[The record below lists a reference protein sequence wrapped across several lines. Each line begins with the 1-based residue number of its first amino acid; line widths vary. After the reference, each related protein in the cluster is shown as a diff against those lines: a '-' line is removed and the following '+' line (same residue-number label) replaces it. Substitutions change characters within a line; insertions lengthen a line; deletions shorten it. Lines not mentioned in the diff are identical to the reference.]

1 MQVLIMKSKGWGGM
15 PLMRAIPSQL
25 RMLARGNPVAEE
37 WLRLVDAS
45 RFQEIVIDD
54 DVYPRAIAALQ
65 QAGIIHA
72 GRAVEL
78 LL

>member
-1 MQVLIMKSKGWGGM
+1 M

-45 RFQEIVIDD
+45 RFHEIVIEDELL
-54 DVYPRAIAALQ
+54 PRAIDALQ
-65 QAGIIHA
+65 SAGILNSA
-72 GRAVEL
+72 QACKLR
-78 LL
+78 